1 MDSHHSCPAEDFYED
16 YTPCGR
22 WRPGD
27 PDLNTFDIIREFQLD
42 QHETYYEGVTQVVG
56 SSQLQTAYRLE
67 KEANLT
73 LRSVDAFP
81 HGFPHQFSF
90 ECTFR
95 TRQPPLVPWYLFHI
109 TDSYERSQLSVTI
122 DPTRSSLQLALPDV
136 DGNLQMATFEHTE
149 LFDESWHKVTI
160 GVAQDQAT
168 LYVDCEPVQ
177 GIFGEYY
184 TPLEPRGPV
193 DATQGYLSVA
203 RQVARPISVPVSLA
217 LTLFHLPLATFHT
230 QCVSSH

>member
-1 MDSHHSCPAEDFYED
+1 MLVTSSSNLPLLPERADDFYED

-27 PDLNTFDIIREFQLD
+27 PDLNTFDIIREFELD
-42 QHETYYEGVTQVVG
+42 QRETYYEGVTQVMG

-95 TRQPPLVPWYLFHI
+95 ARESPIVPWYLFHI

-122 DPTRSSLQLALPDV
+122 DPTQSSLQLALPDV
-136 DGNLQMATFEHTE
+136 DGNLQMATFQHTE
-149 LFDESWHKVTI
+149 VR
-160 GVAQDQAT
+160 
-168 LYVDCEPVQ
+168 
-177 GIFGEYY
+177 
-184 TPLEPRGPV
+184 RGRGRGWTV
-193 DATQGYLSVA
+193 
-203 RQVARPISVPVSLA
+203 I
-217 LTLFHLPLATFHT
+217 
-230 QCVSSH
+230 